1 MADKAGLEMIGALLF
16 AATLFVIVAGG
27 FAVRHQ
33 LAIDQPQAGAQ
44 FTAIEAGLNPVRVS
58 RTHLI
63 INRS

>member
-1 MADKAGLEMIGALLF
+1 MADKEGLEMIGALLF

-33 LAIDQPQAGAQ
+33 LAIDRPQAGAR

-63 INRS
+63 IDRS